1 MSIGVPGRRTGRWI
15 VGGGVFAGLLLGVA
29 MGIGAFTFVYARGA
43 SYMTN
48 DPRACANCHIM
59 RDWYDGWVKSSHH
72 SVAVCND
79 CHTPPGLVRKL
90 WVKARN
96 GYHHSAAFT
105 LGGFHEPIAISA
117 TNRAVTEE
125 ACRHC
130 HGELAATIEGAHA
143 GGSKMSCIRCHN
155 SVGHLSN
162 D

>member
-15 VGGGVFAGLLLGVA
+15 VGGGVLLGLLVGVVI
-29 MGIGAFTFVYARGA
+29 GIGAFTFVYARGA

-48 DPRACANCHIM
+48 DPRACANCHVM

-72 SVAVCND
+72 GVAVCND
-79 CHTPPGLVRKL
+79 CHTPPGLARKL

-105 LGGFHEPIAISA
+105 LGGFHEPIGISGA
-117 TNRAVTEE
+117 NRAVTEE

-130 HGELAATIEGAHA
+130 HSELAAMIEGPHA
-143 GGSKMSCIRCHN
+143 GGSNMSCIRCHN